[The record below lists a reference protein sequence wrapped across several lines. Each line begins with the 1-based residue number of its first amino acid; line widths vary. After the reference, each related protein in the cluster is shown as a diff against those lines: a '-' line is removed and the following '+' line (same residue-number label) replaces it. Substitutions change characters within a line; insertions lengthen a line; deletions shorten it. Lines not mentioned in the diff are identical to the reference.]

1 VPVEKGTD
9 VADGRQPASVDQLRL
24 ATGFA
29 DSERDKI
36 VALFRRLDRRLERF
50 PADEVDMEL
59 SVKERDQPSQYV
71 VLECRI
77 AKKDRFVATS
87 RERDIRKALVEV
99 RDDLW
104 RQIDKAVN
112 RRIAQKRR

>member
-1 VPVEKGTD
+1 MSQDQDQEPR
-9 VADGRQPASVDQLRL
+9 AASIDQLRL

-29 DSERDKI
+29 ERERDGILEVLRK
-36 VALFRRLDRRLERF
+36 LDRRLSRF

-59 SVKERDQPSQYV
+59 SVKERETPSQYV
-71 VLECRI
+71 VLEAWI

-87 RERDIRKALVEV
+87 REPDLRDALMDV
-99 RDDLW
+99 REDLW

-112 RRIAQKRR
+112 RNIDRRRR